1 MIDENNKDLTP
12 IQEEE
17 IANMESLKNGEVKPK
32 RKRGRPRKSE
42 SEKTEP
48 KKVEPTTPTPEQE
61 EKERQL
67 EEDFL
72 Y

>member
-42 SEKTEP
+42 S
-48 KKVEPTTPTPEQE
+48 
-61 EKERQL
+61 
-67 EEDFL
+67 
-72 Y
+72 